1 MKRALSIKLLAPLC
15 LLMLSGCSVLAGG
28 DRQSTTIYAPQ
39 VRVSADP
46 SWPQVSWQLS
56 IAKPSAARL
65 IDSPRI
71 NVRPTPGELEVYRG
85 ATWSQP
91 ATDMLEDTLL
101 RGFEDSG
108 RIGAVARIATGIRS
122 DYKLTTDLR
131 RFEADYR
138 GGDVP
143 AATIELNAKLI
154 HSVDQRVVASRTFL
168 VSEPATSTEL
178 PSVAN
183 AFEDALDK
191 IATELIGWTL
201 VSGQQDVAPPT
212 GLQSNGK

>member
-1 MKRALSIKLLAPLC
+1 MKRIPLIKLLAPVC
-15 LLMLSGCSVLAGG
+15 LLALAGCSVLAGG

-39 VRVSADP
+39 VRVQADP
-46 SWPQVSWQLS
+46 AWPQVSWQLAV
-56 IAKPSAARL
+56 AKPSAARL

-91 ATDMLEDTLL
+91 ATDILEDTLL

-108 RIGAVARIATGIRS
+108 KIEAVARIATGIRS

-131 RFEADYR
+131 RFESDYR

-154 HSVDQRVVASRTFL
+154 HSLDQRVVAARTF
-168 VSEPATSTEL
+168 VVAEPATGAEIS
-178 PSVAN
+178 SVAA
-183 AFEDALDK
+183 AFETALHK
-191 IATELIGWTL
+191 TSSELIGWTL
-201 VSGQQDVAPPT
+201 LSGQADSQR
-212 GLQSNGK
+212 GKAIPARP